1 MNLREVN
8 SLKIKAKIINYLSLN
23 KRDVYT
29 IINKTTK

>member
-23 KRDVYT
+23 KKYL
-29 IINKTTK
+29 ILLNI